1 MMISFQGSHY
11 REAGELKK
19 HFNDAF
25 GMEKAGFF
33 ALGFDA
39 QKHHIRS
46 IRLNPGHCLATGI
59 ADTSRALATADRL
72 MADDLFSGW
81 GIRLSQPS
89 TLKPAGRRPGR
100 PRPSSVSYR
109 QCSASTPMPR

>member
-39 QKHHIRS
+39 RKRHIRS
-46 IRLNPGHCLATGI
+46 IGSNPGHCLATGI

-72 MADDLFSGW
+72 MADDLFSS
-81 GIRLSQPS
+81 R
-89 TLKPAGRRPGR
+89 
-100 PRPSSVSYR
+100 VD
-109 QCSASTPMPR
+109 